1 MQFFSKALLEKLF
14 KFAENNCDF
23 KDKINELA
31 WESLTRHTDI
41 FIEISESNIYI
52 LNYFLNFYIVIT

>member
-14 KFAENNCDF
+14 MFAEKNNEY

-31 WESLTRHTDI
+31 WESLTHHTNI
-41 FIEISESNIYI
+41 FSEISESN
-52 LNYFLNFYIVIT
+52 

>member
-14 KFAENNCDF
+14 MFAENNCDY

-31 WESLTRHTDI
+31 WESLTRHTDM
-41 FIEISESNIYI
+41 FIDISESNIDFIYI
-52 LNYFLNFYIVIT
+52 YIYIYL